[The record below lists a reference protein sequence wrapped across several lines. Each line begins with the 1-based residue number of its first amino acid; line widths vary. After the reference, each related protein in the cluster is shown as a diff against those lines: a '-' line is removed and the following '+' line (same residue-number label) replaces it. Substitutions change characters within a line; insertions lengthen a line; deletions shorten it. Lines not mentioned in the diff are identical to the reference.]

1 VRLAPTPRAQRISRA
16 AVISAFYG
24 ALLIAAV
31 GIGALRGHPNVF
43 VSRAGAGELPL
54 IAGPSIGLILGVLAA
69 LLTRLI
75 THRLDWARALHQEF
89 HALVHGLGPR
99 EILVLA
105 LTSSVAEEAFFR
117 GALLP
122 FCGLWLQAVVFA
134 AMHFRPRPRFYPWTI
149 MSLVVGLGFGL
160 LSQWLGDLSAP
171 IVAHFTINLLNL
183 TYISRTELRA

>member
-16 AVISAFYG
+16 AVICVFYG
-24 ALLIAAV
+24 ALLLAAILV
-31 GIGALRGHPNVF
+31 GAFRHHANVF
-43 VSRAGAGELPL
+43 VLVGARDARLAFVGAP
-54 IAGPSIGLILGVLAA
+54 IGLVLGLAAVLA
-69 LLTRLI
+69 TRFI

-105 LTSSVAEEAFFR
+105 LSSSVAEEAFFR
-117 GALLP
+117 GALMP
-122 FCGLWLQAVVFA
+122 FTGALVQAIVFA

-149 MSLVVGLGFGL
+149 MSFFVGLGFGAL
-160 LSQWLGDLSAP
+160 AQALGDLSAP

-183 TYISRTELRA
+183 SYIARTELRT